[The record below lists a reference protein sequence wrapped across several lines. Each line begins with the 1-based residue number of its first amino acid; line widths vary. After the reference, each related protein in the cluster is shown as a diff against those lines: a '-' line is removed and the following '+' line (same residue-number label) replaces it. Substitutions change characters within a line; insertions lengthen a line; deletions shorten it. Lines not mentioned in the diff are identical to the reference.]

1 MSVIRQIILQN
12 PFPKDYNFLQQ
23 YTFTNIWDFAK
34 CSKMFKIYC
43 DVYNQGNLSEKL
55 EIGKKNRHFLSFWND
70 FEGGREEECWLATLL
85 PGAAAAAARALNFRR
100 RGGGGEP
107 PAGGKATLPLSRKEP
122 TTLS

>member
-12 PFPKDYNFLQQ
+12 PFPKDCNFLQQ

-55 EIGKKNRHFLSFWND
+55 EIGKKNIGISY
-70 FEGGREEECWLATLL
+70 
-85 PGAAAAAARALNFRR
+85 
-100 RGGGGEP
+100 
-107 PAGGKATLPLSRKEP
+107 LSRM
-122 TTLS
+122 TLEAGERRSVGWLRSCQALLLLGR